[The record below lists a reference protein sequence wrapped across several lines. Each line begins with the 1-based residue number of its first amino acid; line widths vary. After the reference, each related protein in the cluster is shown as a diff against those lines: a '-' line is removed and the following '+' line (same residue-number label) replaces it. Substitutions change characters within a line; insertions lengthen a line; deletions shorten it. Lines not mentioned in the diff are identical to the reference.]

1 MDQNNIILILLLI
14 AVLVSFYA
22 IYLAMEN
29 SKKIKKVGMEMVD
42 LAKLIHESSNMDKQ
56 YVAHEPVE
64 LKINNNLDEYPTLEE
79 VNSVAYNSQ
88 EIPLDE
94 SLKNKINNLEN
105 LNEEEL
111 LQLEKQLDA
120 EENLEEENLEEENL
134 EEENLEDDNV
144 EGLDDTVVKDED
156 ENVDDTVVKDEDE
169 NVDDNVED
177 NVVKDENVDDNVVK
191 DDNVE
196 DNVVKDDNID
206 KDDVVKDTVE
216 GLDGNVKYPS
226 LSELTEDSLNELSCD
241 DLREICKRDELRTRG
256 RKSEL
261 VERILKKKNALI

>member
-120 EENLEEENLEEENL
+120 EENLEEENLE
-134 EEENLEDDNV
+134 DDNV

-156 ENVDDTVVKDEDE
+156 EDENVDDNVVKDENVDDTVVK
-169 NVDDNVED
+169 DDNVED
-177 NVVKDENVDDNVVK
+177 NVVKDENVDDNVDK
-191 DDNVE
+191 D

>member
-156 ENVDDTVVKDEDE
+156 ENVDD
-169 NVDDNVED
+169 NVED

>member
-134 EEENLEDDNV
+134 EDDNV
-144 EGLDDTVVKDED
+144 EGLD
-156 ENVDDTVVKDEDE
+156 ENVEGLDDTVVKDEDE

>member
-120 EENLEEENLEEENL
+120 EENLEEENLE
-134 EEENLEDDNV
+134 DDNV
-144 EGLDDTVVKDED
+144 EGLD
-156 ENVDDTVVKDEDE
+156 ENVEGLDDTVVKDEDE